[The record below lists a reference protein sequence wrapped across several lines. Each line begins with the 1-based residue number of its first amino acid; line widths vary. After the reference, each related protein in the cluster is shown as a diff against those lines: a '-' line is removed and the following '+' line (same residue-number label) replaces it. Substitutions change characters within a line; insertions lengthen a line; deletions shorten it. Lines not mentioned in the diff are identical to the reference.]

1 MIDDYCEVPRE
12 DLDVGF
18 NPCRKQV
25 VENGELCQYAHM
37 YDVMNERY
45 DREEDTSY
53 LNSVKRDRISQSTPS
68 QSTGGGKIYSQ
79 DTNGVE
85 GFISTSG
92 TLEPT
97 TNAEIP
103 SSKAVADYVAGAVAD
118 YAPIPLP
125 ISKGGTGGNTP
136 YVTDDLDNSA
146 NFVMYDGPT
155 DRYDAAPMSALTGY
169 LDTQYLPVNGIV
181 IPPNSDLNEYKTP
194 GKYAVEG
201 NSVVSSII
209 NTPINITKAFNIY
222 VFPVLSENYY
232 IGQQLTTYDG
242 SGTYYRFY
250 ASSSK
255 QWYPWTLLYPT
266 NASTIPIPLPV
277 DQGGTGAQTR
287 RLKSAAGLTLLPV
300 IDSIGASGA
309 LNGYTSVTN
318 IATFITTN
326 NIRPEIEKAFE
337 YRIADAVAYNDLL
350 PTNALMMDYVDGNLI
365 NYNGITVSGG
375 GTSNIIYNSVRLK
388 NNCIYG
394 DCDFTVN
401 SEGDDGGVKVNII
414 INGTD
419 INIPP
424 EFTKFILSNKPL
436 LVHKSSNTIIEGKNI
451 YNVSNGNVIIQF
463 NIGDFNTGEFIF
475 IVDSVFTGYNQP
487 M

>member
-1 MIDDYCEVPRE
+1 MNDDSCKVPRE
-12 DLDVGF
+12 DLDDGF

-68 QSTGGGKIYSQ
+68 QSTVGGKIYSQ
-79 DTNGVE
+79 DTDGVE

-97 TNAEIP
+97 TNDEIP
-103 SSKAVADYVAGAVAD
+103 SSKAVAD

-136 YVTDDLDNSA
+136 YVTDSFDNSA
-146 NFVMYDGPT
+146 AFVMYDEPNGC
-155 DRYDAAPMSALTGY
+155 YNAAPMSSFRGY
-169 LDTQYLPVNGIV
+169 LDNRYSALVPAKHLSVNA
-181 IPPNSDLNEYKTP
+181 DLDGLEY
-194 GKYAVEG
+194 
-201 NSVVSSII
+201 
-209 NTPINITKAFNIY
+209 
-222 VFPVLSENYY
+222 
-232 IGQQLTTYDG
+232 
-242 SGTYYRFY
+242 GTYYTNNAGDSNSLVNKPNHTFQSSVRVEQFANGSVTVTKAQVISENLTGTTFY
-250 ASSSK
+250 RSAENGV
-255 QWYPWTLLYPT
+255 WYPWTQLYPT
-266 NASTIPIPLPV
+266 TAASVPNPLPV

-287 RLKSAAGLTLLPV
+287 RLKTAAGLTLLPV

-326 NIRPEIEKAFE
+326 NIRPEITKAFE
-337 YRIADAVAYNDLL
+337 SHIADSVANNDLL
-350 PTNALMMDYVDGNLI
+350 PTNALMMDYVDGSLI
-365 NYNGITVSGG
+365 NYNSITVSGN
-375 GTSNIIYNSVRLK
+375 GTSNLVYNRVRLK
-388 NNCIYG
+388 NNRIYG

-401 SEGDDGGVKVNII
+401 SEGDDGGVKVNIK

-419 INIPP
+419 INISPV
-424 EFTKFILSNKPL
+424 FTKFILSNKPM

-451 YNVSNGNVIIQF
+451 YDITNGTVYIQF
-463 NIGDFNTGEFIF
+463 NLGDFNTGEFIF
-475 IVDSVFTGYNQP
+475 IVDSVFTGYNQS